1 MFLLHVTVLHE
12 EESRVSLVDIVG
24 HFEPDLTIWL
34 AQFPWVSLMVGTQT
48 QPFSGHFNM
57 RASRFFSLPM
67 AASSYSSQVDG
78 AGPE

>member
-1 MFLLHVTVLHE
+1 MFPLHVTVLHE
-12 EESRVSLVDIVG
+12 EESRVSLVDIMG

-48 QPFSGHFNM
+48 HPFSGHFSV
-57 RASRFFSLPM
+57 RASRFFSLPV